1 MTERTSPKASTVP
14 DRFAGIVRDY
24 TPEQVAQLRPTIQ
37 NDFVIARHGAERLWH
52 AMHTSQHVAALGA
65 MNGSQ
70 ATNYVK
76 GGMQALYLSGWQ
88 VAADANLAGD
98 VYPDQSL
105 YPSNSAPALVKKLNS
120 ALARASQIQ
129 KQEGGEIDYFVPI
142 VADGEAGFGGAPHA
156 YELMKA
162 MIEAGAAGVH
172 FEDQLASE
180 KKCGHMGG
188 KVLVPTSQFIRT
200 LQAARLAADVLD
212 VPTVLIARTDSLDA
226 TLLTSDID
234 DRDKPFITGERT
246 DEGFFRVKGGLDS
259 AIARGLSYA
268 PYVDALWFE
277 TSKPDLEQARKFA
290 EAIHAKFPGKLLSYN
305 CSPSFNWKAHLTD
318 EQIALVH
325 EGPGRPG
332 LQVPVRHAGR
342 LARHQYE
349 RFRAGQ
355 GLLGRRH
362 GGVLASA
369 AAGIRRCGCWLHSGQ
384 APARSRRRLLRC
396 AGNDCERRQVVDH
409 GALRLDRRRAV
420 PALISDIRC
429 SAGAPVVAA
438 RITPRMPCSNLLG
451 INLRHWCTRINENE
465 TAYQAVIGGLLVVLI
480 RRGKYRDT
488 TTHPSHD
495 EWNFQMSNMR
505 LNNAVEE
512 ALGQGD
518 GFGSDCGSSTG
529 GSAGVGF
536 SRTTHGAASGEG
548 TRLSALRINHA
559 EDEQYGMRHHEG

>member
-14 DRFAGIVRDY
+14 ARFAGIVRDY
-24 TPEQVAQLRPTIQ
+24 TPEQVEQLRPTIQ
-37 NDFVIARHGAERLWH
+37 NDFAIARHGAERLWRD
-52 AMHTSQHVAALGA
+52 MHTSQHVAALGA

-76 GGMQALYLSGWQ
+76 GGMRALYLSGWQ

-129 KQEGGEIDYFVPI
+129 KQEGGDIDFFVPI

-246 DEGFFRVKGGLDS
+246 DEGFFRVKGCLES
-259 AIARGLSYA
+259 SIARGLSYA

-305 CSPSFNWKAHLTD
+305 CSPSFNWKAHLND
-318 EQIALVH
+318 EQIASFMKDLGDLGYKFQFVTLAGWH
-325 EGPGRPG
+325 ATNMSAFELAKGFSVEGMAAYSR
-332 LQVPVRHAGR
+332 LQ
-342 LARHQYE
+342 QQE
-349 RFRAGQ
+349 F
-355 GLLGRRH
+355 
-362 GGVLASA
+362 A
-369 AAGIRRCGCWLHSGQ
+369 AAGDGYTAVKHQREVGAGFFDALVTTVSG
-384 APARSRRRLLRC
+384 
-396 AGNDCERRQVVDH
+396 
-409 GALRLDRRRAV
+409 
-420 PALISDIRC
+420 
-429 SAGAPVVAA
+429 
-438 RITPRMPCSNLLG
+438 
-451 INLRHWCTRINENE
+451 
-465 TAYQAVIGGLLVVLI
+465 
-480 RRGKYRDT
+480 GK
-488 TTHPSHD
+488 
-495 EWNFQMSNMR
+495 
-505 LNNAVEE
+505 
-512 ALGQGD
+512 
-518 GFGSDCGSSTG
+518 SSTTALA
-529 GSAGVGF
+529 GS
-536 SRTTHGAASGEG
+536 TE
-548 TRLSALRINHA
+548 
-559 EDEQYGMRHHEG
+559 EEQFQH